1 MLTEVLRDHWNSYR
15 SIIPTFAPASSTG
28 STREMTPSVPKAMF
42 LKGHHSPC
50 SEREVG
56 LGVSMSSN
64 SISSSGSEIDPRR
77 SPLSTTALAVDAGR
91 LMMSSDPH
99 YTEGDVS
106 ASVTMAIES
115 IASALLIPKNI
126 VSYYGYSTLGHG
138 FQYPPV
144 PASVPGQNDC
154 TSTGSFTRLNSS
166 NSATLGDLRVTY
178 ERTDEC
184 TPSVSLSTPLLDNI
198 SFSPFMNF
206 TPESEIRPSESRP
219 MFGDRGGPGIKPYVM
234 STIPITRHTAHEDV
248 FSFAQN
254 ANPSTADNTVV
265 GATMGGTM
273 DSNVGWLDDAFLY
286 DLVAE

>member
-1 MLTEVLRDHWNSYR
+1 
-15 SIIPTFAPASSTG
+15 
-28 STREMTPSVPKAMF
+28 
-42 LKGHHSPC
+42 
-50 SEREVG
+50 
-56 LGVSMSSN
+56 MSSN
-64 SISSSGSEIDPRR
+64 SISSSGSETDPRR

-99 YTEGDVS
+99 YTGGDVS
-106 ASVTMAIES
+106 ASVAMKN
-115 IASALLIPKNI
+115 IASALLIPKNS

-144 PASVPGQNDC
+144 PVSVPGQTDC
-154 TSTGSFTRLNSS
+154 TPTGSFTRLNSS
-166 NSATLGDLRVTY
+166 NNATLGDLRVTY
-178 ERTDEC
+178 ERADEC

-219 MFGDRGGPGIKPYVM
+219 MFGERGGPGMKPYIM
-234 STIPITRHTAHEDV
+234 STIPIARHTAHEDI
-248 FSFAQN
+248 FSFTQD

-265 GATMGGTM
+265 GTTMGSAM

>member
-15 SIIPTFAPASSTG
+15 SIIPIFAG
-28 STREMTPSVPKAMF
+28 STREVTPSVPKAMF
-42 LKGHHSPC
+42 LRGRHSPG
-50 SEREVG
+50 SEKELG

-64 SISSSGSEIDPRR
+64 SISSSGSETDRRR

-99 YTEGDVS
+99 YTGGDVS
-106 ASVTMAIES
+106 ASMTMES
-115 IASALLIPKNI
+115 IASALLIPKNS
-126 VSYYGYSTLGHG
+126 VSYYGYSTQGHG

-144 PASVPGQNDC
+144 PVSVPVRVPCQNNC
-154 TSTGSFTRLNSS
+154 TPTGSFTGLNSS
-166 NSATLGDLRVTY
+166 NSATLDDLRVTY
-178 ERTDEC
+178 ERADEC

-219 MFGDRGGPGIKPYVM
+219 MFGERGGPGMKPYVM
-234 STIPITRHTAHEDV
+234 STNPITRHTAHEDI
-248 FSFAQN
+248 FSFTQN
-254 ANPSTADNTVV
+254 ANPSIADNTVV

-273 DSNVGWLDDAFLY
+273 DSTVGWLDDAFLY